1 MECLSYVIEFIEME
15 LGGDGG
21 ITTTGFG
28 CTIFSVIGSGIS
40 SGGLPAQFQRTPTTK
55 SNKRP

>member
-1 MECLSYVIEFIEME
+1 MVMEYLSYVIEFIEME

-21 ITTTGFG
+21 IATTGFG
-28 CTIFSVIGSGIS
+28 STIFSGIG
-40 SGGLPAQFQRTPTTK
+40 SGGLPAQFQRRPTTK